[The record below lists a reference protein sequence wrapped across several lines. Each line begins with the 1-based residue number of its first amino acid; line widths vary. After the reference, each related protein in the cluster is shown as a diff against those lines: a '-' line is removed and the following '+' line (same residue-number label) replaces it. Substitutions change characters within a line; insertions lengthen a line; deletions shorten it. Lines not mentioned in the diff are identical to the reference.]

1 MKNDHEWTAK
11 NYHLWVM
18 FIASKT
24 ISAAVTIIWGY
35 AMSSRSSMFCLGSHV
50 LFWLPALQG
59 LPVVVQ
65 EGGSPL
71 PVVPHQF
78 PLLLQARV
86 DFSLV
91 FVLHRLHNN
100 CVRELNLDGFKFRG

>member
-1 MKNDHEWTAK
+1 
-11 NYHLWVM
+11 
-18 FIASKT
+18 
-24 ISAAVTIIWGY
+24 
-35 AMSSRSSMFCLGSHV
+35 MFCLGSHV

-59 LPVVVQ
+59 LLPALQGLPVAVQ

-91 FVLHRLHNN
+91 LFLHRLSNN
-100 CVRELNLDGFKFRG
+100 IVRELNRLLRLLQGRRTVADPATVLVVLVEAPGLPPHGTRVGRLL